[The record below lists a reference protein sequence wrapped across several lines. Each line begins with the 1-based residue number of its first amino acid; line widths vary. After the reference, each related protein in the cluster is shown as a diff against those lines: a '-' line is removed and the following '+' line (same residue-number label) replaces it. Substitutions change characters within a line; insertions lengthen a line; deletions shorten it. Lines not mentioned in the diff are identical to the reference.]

1 MCLVD
6 SSAWEKFLDYVSEFS
21 DSRLIDEIDCLEK
34 AIDSDF
40 MNDSILFDC
49 VSLLYDFCRDEC
61 VRRVASRCDG

>member
-21 DSRLIDEIDCLEK
+21 DSRLIEEIDCLEK
-34 AIDSDF
+34 AID
-40 MNDSILFDC
+40 DSILFDC

-61 VRRVASRCDG
+61 VRRVASRRDG